1 MFLRSLTGK
10 SITAPR
16 RCRPLFV
23 LRTFFPFHRENSQFR
38 MTKTYLPNQNDKKSI
53 CQASLNQGGELFT
66 FFSDLLS
73 FLIFNWEITYI

>member
-1 MFLRSLTGK
+1 MTEK
-10 SITAPR
+10 YI
-16 RCRPLFV
+16 CRV
-23 LRTFFPFHRENSQFR
+23 R
-38 MTKTYLPNQNDKKSI
+38 MTKTYQNDKKSI